1 MQKVIEKIKKA
12 IEGTEFEGK
21 SFIAGGFV
29 RDQVM
34 GISSKDVDIVVNID
48 NGGVKLAQF
57 LQKELGATEMVIFE
71 RFGTAQIVIDGC
83 AIEFV
88 MSRKEEYN
96 EGSRKPEVCFG
107 TLEDD
112 VMRRDLTIN
121 SLLLNITTGEVL
133 DLTGKGLS
141 DINDRV
147 IRTTNEPNFI
157 FQQDPLRLMRAIRFA
172 VRFDFIIENPT
183 FSAIR
188 DNASALHKIS
198 KERIQEEF
206 MKILGSRFPVEG
218 MRLLM
223 EANLIDQILPE
234 LNACTGVSQ
243 NEFHTKDVLEHIFD
257 VVNNTEP
264 TAMHR
269 LAALLHD
276 ISKPECKTVGED
288 GKVHFF
294 EHHVKSADFARKFM
308 TDLKFSGDQI
318 DLVFTVIREHMLFMD
333 EKSRNRRVVRRWR
346 MKLGEEKMNFLLDLM
361 KADVKSSTD
370 PRVSWVEE
378 IRNMVIIEKPIVVL
392 PVNGDDIMQLFNIKP
407 GPKVKELKDK
417 VIDWICEEPE
427 LTKEEIVDRLHAVWI
442 SE

>member
-1 MQKVIEKIKKA
+1 MQRVIEKIKKA

-34 GISSKDVDIVVNID
+34 GLSSKDVDICVNVP
-48 NGGVKLAQF
+48 NGGVKLAEL
-57 LQKELGATEMVIFE
+57 LQKKLNTTSVVIFE
-71 RFGTAQIVIDGC
+71 RFGTAQIVIDGN
-83 AIEFV
+83 AIELV
-88 MSRKEEYN
+88 MTRKEEYN
-96 EGSRKPEVCFG
+96 ENSRKPEVCFG

-133 DLTGKGLS
+133 DLTGKGMS
-141 DINDRV
+141 DINNGI

-157 FQQDPLRLMRAIRFA
+157 FQQDPLRLMRAIRFS
-172 VRFDFIIENPT
+172 VRFGFSIDCDTFNAIIM
-183 FSAIR
+183 
-188 DNASALHKIS
+188 NAPALNKIS

-206 MKILGSRFPVEG
+206 MKILGSKTPVKG
-218 MRLLM
+218 IQLLM
-223 EANLIDQILPE
+223 STNLIDQFLPE
-234 LNACTGVSQ
+234 IQACVGVTQ
-243 NEFHTKDVLEHIFD
+243 NKFHTKDVLGHIFD
-257 VVNNTEP
+257 VVENSEP

-276 ISKPECKTVGED
+276 IAKPACRTEDEGE
-288 GKVHFF
+288 VHFF
-294 EHHVKSADFARKFM
+294 EHHIKSADIAKKFM

-333 EKSRNRRVVRRWR
+333 EKSRNKRVVRRWR

-361 KADVKSSTD
+361 KADIKSCVDS
-370 PRVSWVEE
+370 RSEWVEE